1 VPFENSTVDRAAHRR
16 ARPGEGAAN
25 RSPGPRA
32 FATFLILA
40 ADLLNDRVFPVCDSH
55 EVTLL
60 RVLTGRGGTSYF
72 PPLVRLRAFR
82 RVCRR
87 RTLMRSSRPIHMVML
102 YNEDLPR
109 CQLFDFILAQAV
121 EPIK

>member
-1 VPFENSTVDRAAHRR
+1 LKIPQLIVPPIAGRALGKGGESITRSTRLRD
-16 ARPGEGAAN
+16 
-25 RSPGPRA
+25 
-32 FATFLILA
+32 FLILA
-40 ADLLNDRVFPVCDSH
+40 ADLLDDRVFPVCDSH

-102 YNEDLPR
+102 YNEDLSR
-109 CQLFDFILAQAV
+109 CELFDFILAQAV